1 MCSLF
6 AIIYLYQYKCLQ
18 YKWILCNNI
27 ENLPEMVL
35 FHFVADLKFDII
47 AKIFH
52 ESAASLVINDL

>member
-6 AIIYLYQYKCLQ
+6 AIIYLHHYKCVQ
-18 YKWILCNNI
+18 HICILCNNI
-27 ENLPEMVL
+27 ESLPEMVL
-35 FHFVADLKFDII
+35 FHFLADLKFDII